1 MVDIPRKP
9 KRNKMKYVWPAV
21 AVVALLVVT
30 GLLWQLEPAAPAVD
44 RATIWTD
51 TVRRGEMIRQV
62 RGPGVLVPERARW
75 VVASTAGRVE
85 RVYVQPGER
94 VEANTV
100 LLELSNPD
108 VQVEGLNAERQL
120 GAAEAQLAD
129 LRSTLEGQRLSQA
142 GQVAQIRSEYRAAQ
156 RQLEASRELAERN
169 LIPRNEL
176 ARAQDEAEEL
186 RTRLDLEERR
196 LEVISS
202 SMDERIQA
210 QASQVERLRAIA
222 DFQQRRAASMEV
234 RAGAAGVVQDL
245 DLEVGQWVMPGQTLA
260 RVVEPDQLKAELRIP
275 ETQARDLAIGQS
287 TAIDTRN
294 GVVQGQVMRINP
306 AVENGAVL
314 VEVALPDSLPRGARP
329 DLSVE
334 GTIQI
339 ERLEDVL
346 FVGRPAYGQPHSV
359 VSMWRV
365 VDGGEAAVR
374 VPVRLGRSSVN
385 TIEVVEGLARGDT
398 VILSDLSGYDET
410 DRLRLQ

>member
-1 MVDIPRKP
+1 MVDIPREP
-9 KRNKMKYVWPAV
+9 KRKKTKYLWPVLGA
-21 AVVALLVVT
+21 VALLVVS
-30 GLLWQLEPAAPAVD
+30 GLLWQLEPAAPSVD

-51 TVRRGEMIRQV
+51 TVRRGEMIREV
-62 RGPGVLVPERARW
+62 RGPGLLVPEQARW
-75 VVASTAGRVE
+75 VVSSTAGRVE
-85 RVYVQPGER
+85 RVHVQPGER

-120 GAAEAQLAD
+120 AAAEAQLAD

-186 RTRLDLEERR
+186 QTRLSLEERR
-196 LEVISS
+196 LEVIAS

-210 QASQVERLRAIA
+210 QVSQVARLRAIA
-222 DFQQRRAASMEV
+222 DFQQRRASSMEV

-260 RVVEPDQLKAELRIP
+260 RVVEPDRLQAELRIP
-275 ETQARDLAIGQS
+275 ETQARDLALGQS
-287 TAIDTRN
+287 ASIDTRN

-306 AVENGAVL
+306 AVQNGAVL
-314 VEVALPDSLPRGARP
+314 VEVSLPDSLPRGARP

-346 FVGRPAYGQPHSV
+346 FVGRPAYGQPNSRV
-359 VSMWRV
+359 GMWRV
-365 VDGGEAAVR
+365 VEGGDAAVR
-374 VPVRLGRSSVN
+374 VPVQLGRSSVN
-385 TIEVVEGLARGDT
+385 TIEIVEGLARGDT
-398 VILSDLSGYDET
+398 VILSDLSSYDET
-410 DRLRLQ
+410 DRLRLE